1 MQLAVFILAYPLLWL
16 VSRLPFT
23 FIYLLS
29 DGIYGLLYYVI
40 GYRKKVVR
48 ENLALVFPE
57 KSEKERRQI
66 EKKFYHHMCDMFM
79 EMIKTMGISK
89 KEIQKRFTVTNMA
102 LLNELE
108 EKGIN
113 TMLMLPHYASWE
125 WVVSLN
131 LQIKSKGYGIYQK
144 IQNKYFD
151 RLVRQ
156 IRSKF
161 NTTLISTK
169 ESRKIL
175 KAAKESNELLMVGII
190 SDQSPMVVRAKYW
203 TEFMGIVVPVHVGGE
218 EICKVNDI
226 VPVYLKIRKKQRG
239 YYEGTFKIITE
250 NPTEVEDYKITD
262 AFLRETEKSIREAP
276 EYYFWTHK
284 RWKHRDKAPK
294 VLQQQTADEQNAN

>member
-1 MQLAVFILAYPLLWL
+1 MQLTVFILAYPLLWL
-16 VSRLPFT
+16 VSRLPFKL
-23 FIYLLS
+23 IYLLS

-57 KSEKERRQI
+57 KSEKERLQI
-66 EKKFYHHMCDMFM
+66 EKNFFRHMCDMFM

-89 KEIQKRFTVTNMA
+89 KEIQERFTVTNME
-102 LLNELE
+102 LLNDLE

-125 WVVSLN
+125 WVLSLN

-151 RLVRQ
+151 QLVRQ

-175 KAAKESNELLMVGII
+175 KAAKESKELLMVGII
-190 SDQSPMVVRAKYW
+190 SDQSPMVGRAKYW
-203 TEFMGIVVPVHVGGE
+203 TDFMGIVVPVHVGGE

-226 VPVYLKIRKKQRG
+226 IPVYLKVRKKSRG
-239 YYEGTFKIITE
+239 YYEGTFKILSE
-250 NPTEVEDYKITD
+250 APTQVEDYKITD

-284 RWKHRDKAPK
+284 RWKHRNKVPKAFQK
-294 VLQQQTADEQNAN
+294 RSVSNVG